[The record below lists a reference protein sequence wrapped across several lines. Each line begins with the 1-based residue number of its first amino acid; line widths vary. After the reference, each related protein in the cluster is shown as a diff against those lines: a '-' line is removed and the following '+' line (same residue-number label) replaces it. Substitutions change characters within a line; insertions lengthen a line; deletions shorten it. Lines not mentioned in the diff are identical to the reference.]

1 MTEGASSEDADLY
14 IGRYS
19 VETGESQEFGI
30 ESFTAVSDEARLVI
44 NENLV
49 VYMYCSSDEQGSMIM
64 KIELFDF
71 DNNTK
76 KLLST
81 NTVHNV
87 FGYAKQISDEEAV
100 FLLYEQVG
108 DDTEQI
114 LLYYNLTTEELRE
127 IYRGEDIYG
136 YSEGSLSSKDI
147 WAIDTDGGNIYL
159 LMQQY
164 ENTQMKFYLRVIDT
178 QGNTIQETG
187 LEALSMYNTIGD
199 TADSLI
205 VKGNYVILHYSQ
217 WTKKPDNTNAPVSIL
232 CKEDSGYK
240 ALDIESTV
248 RPKNLYLGKAD
259 DTPYVFFNTV
269 DKKEELFILNTETGE
284 EITLTLF
291 GDGIRSSAV
300 DSNGNLL
307 VETRVD
313 DKTEWYLF
321 GGDSIIETTEENISC
336 MDAKLNIDNYYLSL
350 TGSFNNEDSVL
361 SEVYAVYDF
370 SEKTTEK
377 LLSVEATSTYP
388 CGVCD
393 LPNNIV
399 YYSAAE
405 ESDIGERSVML
416 DNVYAYDTNTHVT
429 TQITDYGYYMNRMIP
444 IGDKLYFAGGRR
456 SSAAVEFGWIDLS
469 DNTMAY
475 PECYSDVKTINVR
488 DIAYACADEAVYV
501 SWYSLSEQSRL
512 DKENRDSASRKLAE
526 NHLDRFN
533 ITDRTIL
540 SLESFSDFRIEK
552 ISLSQNGKKIFMYG
566 ENSETPMRLRDND
579 MTSDFKYPGSAL
591 AVMSPDGTA
600 LYFISVSEK
609 QNNGVPCTILNKY
622 DFLSGSTEEAAYF
635 DFYVN
640 NMILLHK

>member
-1 MTEGASSEDADLY
+1 MKKIEICIILAIIFVLLVGCDNDTSIEHTESISELETILNTNPSYENSIVEKNSTHGIKLKNIRLSINDAQPLDTDTLYFTEVLGSRKRYLNSLPSIVGFQYPYIYYERMTVMTEGASSEDADLY

-44 NENLV
+44 NKNLV

-87 FGYAKQISDEEAV
+87 FGYAKQISSEEAV

-127 IYRGEDIYG
+127 IYRGEDIHG
-136 YSEGSLSSKDI
+136 YSEGSISSKDI

-178 QGNTIQETG
+178 QGNMIQETE
-187 LEALSMYNTIGD
+187 LEALSMYDTIGD

-217 WTKKPDNTNAPVSIL
+217 WTKNSDNTNALVSIL

-240 ALDIESTV
+240 FFNIESTV
-248 RPKNLYLGKAD
+248 RPKNLYLGKAY

-284 EITLTLF
+284 EITLTLL
-291 GDGIRSSAV
+291 GDGIRGSAV

-307 VETRVD
+307 VETRVGE
-313 DKTEWYLF
+313 KTEWYLF
-321 GGDSIIETTEENISC
+321 GGD
-336 MDAKLNIDNYYLSL
+336 
-350 TGSFNNEDSVL
+350 FL
-361 SEVYAVYDF
+361 SE
-370 SEKTTEK
+370 K
-377 LLSVEATSTYP
+377 
-388 CGVCD
+388 
-393 LPNNIV
+393 
-399 YYSAAE
+399 
-405 ESDIGERSVML
+405 
-416 DNVYAYDTNTHVT
+416 
-429 TQITDYGYYMNRMIP
+429 
-444 IGDKLYFAGGRR
+444 
-456 SSAAVEFGWIDLS
+456 
-469 DNTMAY
+469 
-475 PECYSDVKTINVR
+475 
-488 DIAYACADEAVYV
+488 
-501 SWYSLSEQSRL
+501 
-512 DKENRDSASRKLAE
+512 
-526 NHLDRFN
+526 
-533 ITDRTIL
+533 
-540 SLESFSDFRIEK
+540 
-552 ISLSQNGKKIFMYG
+552 
-566 ENSETPMRLRDND
+566 
-579 MTSDFKYPGSAL
+579 
-591 AVMSPDGTA
+591 
-600 LYFISVSEK
+600 
-609 QNNGVPCTILNKY
+609 
-622 DFLSGSTEEAAYF
+622 
-635 DFYVN
+635 
-640 NMILLHK
+640 

>member
-1 MTEGASSEDADLY
+1 
-14 IGRYS
+14 
-19 VETGESQEFGI
+19 
-30 ESFTAVSDEARLVI
+30 
-44 NENLV
+44 
-49 VYMYCSSDEQGSMIM
+49 
-64 KIELFDF
+64 
-71 DNNTK
+71 
-76 KLLST
+76 
-81 NTVHNV
+81 
-87 FGYAKQISDEEAV
+87 
-100 FLLYEQVG
+100 
-108 DDTEQI
+108 
-114 LLYYNLTTEELRE
+114 
-127 IYRGEDIYG
+127 
-136 YSEGSLSSKDI
+136 
-147 WAIDTDGGNIYL
+147 
-159 LMQQY
+159 
-164 ENTQMKFYLRVIDT
+164 
-178 QGNTIQETG
+178 
-187 LEALSMYNTIGD
+187 
-199 TADSLI
+199 
-205 VKGNYVILHYSQ
+205 
-217 WTKKPDNTNAPVSIL
+217 
-232 CKEDSGYK
+232 
-240 ALDIESTV
+240 
-248 RPKNLYLGKAD
+248 
-259 DTPYVFFNTV
+259 
-269 DKKEELFILNTETGE
+269 
-284 EITLTLF
+284 
-291 GDGIRSSAV
+291 
-300 DSNGNLL
+300 
-307 VETRVD
+307 
-313 DKTEWYLF
+313 
-321 GGDSIIETTEENISC
+321 
-336 MDAKLNIDNYYLSL
+336 MDAKLNIDNYYISL
-350 TGSFNNEDSVL
+350 TGAFNNEDSVL

-405 ESDIGERSVML
+405 ESDIVERSVML

-501 SWYSLSEQSRL
+501 SWYSLSEPSRL

-526 NHLDRFN
+526 NHLDKFN

-579 MTSDFKYPGSAL
+579 LTSDFKYPGSAL

>member
-1 MTEGASSEDADLY
+1 
-14 IGRYS
+14 
-19 VETGESQEFGI
+19 
-30 ESFTAVSDEARLVI
+30 
-44 NENLV
+44 
-49 VYMYCSSDEQGSMIM
+49 M

-127 IYRGEDIYG
+127 IYRGEDIHG
-136 YSEGSLSSKDI
+136 YSEGSISSKDI

-178 QGNTIQETG
+178 QGNMIQETG
-187 LEALSMYNTIGD
+187 LEALSMYDTIGD

-232 CKEDSGYK
+232 CKNDSGYK

-307 VETRVD
+307 VETRID

-321 GGDSIIETTEENISC
+321 GGNSIIETTEKNISG
-336 MDAKLNIDNYYLSL
+336 MDAQLNTDDYYLSL

-393 LPNNIV
+393 LKNNIV

-526 NHLDRFN
+526 NHLDKFN

-552 ISLSQNGKKIFMYG
+552 ISPSQNGKKIFMYG

-579 MTSDFKYPGSAL
+579 LTSDFKYPGSAL

-622 DFLSGSTEEAAYF
+622 DFLSGSTEEVVYF

>member
-1 MTEGASSEDADLY
+1 
-14 IGRYS
+14 
-19 VETGESQEFGI
+19 
-30 ESFTAVSDEARLVI
+30 
-44 NENLV
+44 
-49 VYMYCSSDEQGSMIM
+49 MYCSSDEQGSMIM

-87 FGYAKQISDEEAV
+87 FGYAKQISSEEAV
-100 FLLYEQVG
+100 FLLYEQVS

-136 YSEGSLSSKDI
+136 YSEGSISSKDI

-217 WTKKPDNTNAPVSIL
+217 WTKEPDNTNAPVSIL
-232 CKEDSGYK
+232 CKNDSGYK

-248 RPKNLYLGKAD
+248 RTKNLYLGKAD

-307 VETRVD
+307 VETRID

-321 GGDSIIETTEENISC
+321 GGDSIIETTEKNISG

-393 LPNNIV
+393 LKNNIV

-469 DNTMAY
+469 DNTVAY

-526 NHLDRFN
+526 NYLDKFN

-552 ISLSQNGKKIFMYG
+552 ISPSQNGKKIFMYG

-579 MTSDFKYPGSAL
+579 LTSDFKYPCSAL

-622 DFLSGSTEEAAYF
+622 DFLSGSTEEVVYF

>member
-19 VETGESQEFGI
+19 VENGELQEFGI

-64 KIELFDF
+64 KIELFDFDF

-127 IYRGEDIYG
+127 IYRGESIHG
-136 YSEGSLSSKDI
+136 YSEGSTSSKDI

-178 QGNTIQETG
+178 QGNMIQETG

-240 ALDIESTV
+240 ALDIESAV

-284 EITLTLF
+284 EITLTLL
-291 GDGIRSSAV
+291 GDGIRGSAV

-321 GGDSIIETTEENISC
+321 GGDSIIETTEKNISG
-336 MDAKLNIDNYYLSL
+336 MDAKLNTDDYYLSL

-416 DNVYAYDTNTHVT
+416 DNVYARTL
-429 TQITDYGYYMNRMIP
+429 Q
-444 IGDKLYFAGGRR
+444 RR
-456 SSAAVEFGWIDLS
+456 
-469 DNTMAY
+469 
-475 PECYSDVKTINVR
+475 
-488 DIAYACADEAVYV
+488 
-501 SWYSLSEQSRL
+501 
-512 DKENRDSASRKLAE
+512 
-526 NHLDRFN
+526 
-533 ITDRTIL
+533 
-540 SLESFSDFRIEK
+540 
-552 ISLSQNGKKIFMYG
+552 
-566 ENSETPMRLRDND
+566 
-579 MTSDFKYPGSAL
+579 
-591 AVMSPDGTA
+591 
-600 LYFISVSEK
+600 
-609 QNNGVPCTILNKY
+609 
-622 DFLSGSTEEAAYF
+622 
-635 DFYVN
+635 
-640 NMILLHK
+640 

>member
-1 MTEGASSEDADLY
+1 MITEIHEDGSESPISNNTIMYEYNLDMIYNDNAALKDLLDSNSSTSADKLKGYEIDRIIHHKNIRLSINEAQPLDTDTLYFTEVLGSRKRYLNSLPSIVGFQYPYIYYERMTVMTEGASSEDADLY

-19 VETGESQEFGI
+19 VENGELQAFGI

-87 FGYAKQISDEEAV
+87 FGYAKQISSEEAV

-108 DDTEQI
+108 GDTEQI
-114 LLYYNLTTEELRE
+114 LLYYNLKTEELRE

-136 YSEGSLSSKDI
+136 YSEGAISSKDI

-178 QGNTIQETG
+178 
-187 LEALSMYNTIGD
+187 
-199 TADSLI
+199 
-205 VKGNYVILHYSQ
+205 
-217 WTKKPDNTNAPVSIL
+217 
-232 CKEDSGYK
+232 
-240 ALDIESTV
+240 
-248 RPKNLYLGKAD
+248 
-259 DTPYVFFNTV
+259 
-269 DKKEELFILNTETGE
+269 
-284 EITLTLF
+284 
-291 GDGIRSSAV
+291 
-300 DSNGNLL
+300 
-307 VETRVD
+307 D

-321 GGDSIIETTEENISC
+321 GGDSIIETKEETISC
-336 MDAKLNIDNYYLSL
+336 MDAKLNIDNYYISL

-393 LPNNIV
+393 LKNNIV

-488 DIAYACADEAVYV
+488 DIAYADEAVYV

-512 DKENRDSASRKLAE
+512 DKENRDSASRKLAK

-579 MTSDFKYPGSAL
+579 LTSDFKYPGSAL

-622 DFLSGSTEEAAYF
+622 DFLSGSTEEVVYF